1 MNADE
6 LQKRVEEQVLDS
18 YEAMYRLAYTY
29 VRNEEDALDIVQESV
44 YKAIKYSGR
53 VRQEAHIRTW
63 LWRIVMNTA
72 VDFIRKNSREIAT
85 DETRET
91 GKEDVAVQI
100 EKAIENFDKG
110 NLYLSLA
117 LSLVK

>member
-1 MNADE
+1 MHIVDGEHGHCHGHDHEHTHERTHDHSHGQEHCGGCESGCA
-6 LQKRVEEQVLDS
+6 QKKPGSE
-18 YEAMYRLAYTY
+18 
-29 VRNEEDALDIVQESV
+29 
-44 YKAIKYSGR
+44 
-53 VRQEAHIRTW
+53 QEALLSYMLDHNKHHAAE
-63 LWRIVMNTA
+63 LADVA
-72 VDFIRKNSREIAT
+72 KKF
-85 DETRET
+85 RET

>member
-1 MNADE
+1 MHIVDGEHGHAHGHAHEHAHDHAHE
-6 LQKRVEEQVLDS
+6 HCGGCGGCAQKPGSE
-18 YEAMYRLAYTY
+18 
-29 VRNEEDALDIVQESV
+29 
-44 YKAIKYSGR
+44 
-53 VRQEAHIRTW
+53 QEALLSYMLDHNKHHAAE
-63 LWRIVMNTA
+63 LADVA
-72 VDFIRKNSREIAT
+72 KKF
-85 DETRET
+85 RET

>member
-1 MNADE
+1 MHIVDGEHGHCHGHDHEHTHEHTHDHSHGQEYCGGCESGCA
-6 LQKRVEEQVLDS
+6 QKKPGSE
-18 YEAMYRLAYTY
+18 
-29 VRNEEDALDIVQESV
+29 
-44 YKAIKYSGR
+44 
-53 VRQEAHIRTW
+53 QEALLSYMLDH
-63 LWRIVMNTA
+63 NKHHTA
-72 VDFIRKNSREIAT
+72 ELADVAKKF
-85 DETRET
+85 RET

>member
-1 MNADE
+1 MHIVDGEHGHCHGHDHEHTHEHTHDHSHGQEHCGGCESGCA
-6 LQKRVEEQVLDS
+6 QKKPGSE
-18 YEAMYRLAYTY
+18 
-29 VRNEEDALDIVQESV
+29 
-44 YKAIKYSGR
+44 
-53 VRQEAHIRTW
+53 QEALLSYMLDHNRHHAAE
-63 LWRIVMNTA
+63 LADVA
-72 VDFIRKNSREIAT
+72 KKF
-85 DETRET
+85 RET

>member
-1 MNADE
+1 MH
-6 LQKRVEEQVLDS
+6 
-18 YEAMYRLAYTY
+18 
-29 VRNEEDALDIVQESV
+29 IVDGEHGHCHGHAHDHTHDHAHDHEHCGSCG
-44 YKAIKYSGR
+44 SGCEPKKPGSE
-53 VRQEAHIRTW
+53 QEALLSYMLDHNKHHAAE
-63 LWRIVMNTA
+63 LADVA
-72 VDFIRKNSREIAT
+72 KKF
-85 DETRET
+85 RET

>member
-1 MNADE
+1 MA
-6 LQKRVEEQVLDS
+6 K
-18 YEAMYRLAYTY
+18 
-29 VRNEEDALDIVQESV
+29 
-44 YKAIKYSGR
+44 K
-53 VRQEAHIRTW
+53 
-63 LWRIVMNTA
+63 
-72 VDFIRKNSREIAT
+72 F
-85 DETRET
+85 RET

>member
-1 MNADE
+1 MH
-6 LQKRVEEQVLDS
+6 
-18 YEAMYRLAYTY
+18 
-29 VRNEEDALDIVQESV
+29 IVDGEHGCSHGHDHGHTHEHAHDHSHEHCGACTQTKPGSE
-44 YKAIKYSGR
+44 
-53 VRQEAHIRTW
+53 QEALLSYMLDHNKHHAAE
-63 LWRIVMNTA
+63 LADVA
-72 VDFIRKNSREIAT
+72 KKF
-85 DETRET
+85 RET